1 MKRVLIITYY
11 WPPSGGSGVQ
21 RWLKFSK
28 YLPEFGWQPVVYTPS
43 NPELPARDE
52 SLLAEIPVQAEILEQ
67 PITEPYAFY
76 RKWMGKSG
84 KQPVVNPI
92 VSREKKSWKEKFP
105 LFVRANV
112 FVPDPR
118 ILWVKPSI
126 SYLKEYLREYPV
138 DAIVSTG
145 PPHSMHLIARGI
157 KKEFPWIPWIADF
170 RDPWTRIFYFKHLP
184 MLPGVLQRH
193 RRMEA
198 SVLKL
203 ADEVVVV
210 SQQMQQEFQQILTQR
225 KGNPE
230 KVNLI
235 TNGYDDAD
243 FVGQDNPFDGGFH
256 VVHTGLLS
264 EDGNPE
270 SCWEALGARYRM
282 DPDFRRKLRI
292 TLIGKTDAAVLQSIS
307 KNGLDAALNN
317 LGYLPHN
324 LIAAYQRNASL
335 LLLPLRKE
343 PEAKGILTG
352 KFFEYLAAGRP
363 ILAFGPEDGDVASIL
378 QETQAGKIFDWN
390 ARESISKA
398 LHELFLAHQ
407 NGTPAP
413 WKGKAE
419 LIQKYSR
426 KELTARM
433 VELLEWE

>member
-1 MKRVLIITYY
+1 
-11 WPPSGGSGVQ
+11 
-21 RWLKFSK
+21 
-28 YLPEFGWQPVVYTPS
+28 
-43 NPELPARDE
+43 
-52 SLLAEIPVQAEILEQ
+52 
-67 PITEPYAFY
+67 
-76 RKWMGKSG
+76 
-84 KQPVVNPI
+84 
-92 VSREKKSWKEKFP
+92 
-105 LFVRANV
+105 
-112 FVPDPR
+112 
-118 ILWVKPSI
+118 
-126 SYLKEYLREYPV
+126 
-138 DAIVSTG
+138 
-145 PPHSMHLIARGI
+145 
-157 KKEFPWIPWIADF
+157 
-170 RDPWTRIFYFKHLP
+170 
-184 MLPGVLQRH
+184 
-193 RRMEA
+193 
-198 SVLKL
+198 
-203 ADEVVVV
+203 
-210 SQQMQQEFQQILTQR
+210 MQQEFQQILTQR